1 MESYN
6 FDKIG
11 KKIPYRVPDTFFD
24 ELENTIMIEVQKRQ
38 NKRNILKIFYR
49 SVAVAATIALLMIV
63 GGSGTK
69 NDKTDFAEIAQ
80 AFDNLSEADQT
91 YLLEIYQDDIFIIT
105 VR

>member
-11 KKIPYRVPDTFFD
+11 KKMPYRVPDTFFD

-49 SVAVAATIALLMIV
+49 SVVVAATIALLMIV

-91 YLLEIYQDDIFIIT
+91 YLLEIYQDDIFINE
-105 VR
+105 

>member
-11 KKIPYRVPDTFFD
+11 KKMPYRVPDTFFD

-49 SVAVAATIALLMIV
+49 SVVVAATIALLMIV

-91 YLLEIYQDDIFIIT
+91 YLLEIYKDDIFINE
-105 VR
+105 

>member
-11 KKIPYRVPDTFFD
+11 KTMPYRVPDTFFD

-63 GGSGTK
+63 GGFGTK

-91 YLLEIYQDDIFIIT
+91 YLLEIYQDDIFINE
-105 VR
+105 

>member
-11 KKIPYRVPDTFFD
+11 KKMPYRVPDTFFD

-69 NDKTDFAEIAQ
+69 NDMTDFAEIAQ

-91 YLLEIYQDDIFIIT
+91 YLLEIYQDDIFINE
-105 VR
+105 

>member
-11 KKIPYRVPDTFFD
+11 KKMPYRVPDTFFD

-69 NDKTDFAEIAQ
+69 NDKTDFAVIAQ

-91 YLLEIYQDDIFIIT
+91 YLLEIYQDDIFINE
-105 VR
+105 